1 MSLVFSAIIPI
12 FLLVALGAALKVKAG
27 FRDDFWQMIEKL
39 TFNGLFPALMFVKIA
54 ESDVHWPSALPI
66 AAAIVIAINLTAL
79 AAIPFRSLL
88 KLSPEKF
95 VPIFQGGFRSNAYVG
110 IAVVLGVLGDDATGA
125 MAVSMLAVGVT
136 INFLGVVG
144 HLYWLNTPGQNTGL
158 RGVAIDTVKNPLI
171 QACILGALFN
181 AIGWGLPPIIGPT
194 LKLLSE
200 AALPM
205 GLMAVGA
212 GLSLSALRVDML
224 PVIVSSTFKL
234 LLQPLLTFGFCI
246 LFDLSGYALIVPVI
260 FAALPTSATAYVV
273 SRRMGSDAQLMA
285 GIVTASHF
293 AAIITLPILILMI
306 TRL

>member
-12 FLLVALGAALKVKAG
+12 FLLVALGATLKAKAG
-27 FRDDFWQMIEKL
+27 FNDDFWRMIEKL

-54 ESDVHWPSALPI
+54 ESDVDWPSALPI

-79 AAIPFRSLL
+79 AAIPFRSIL
-88 KLSPEKF
+88 KLNPEKF
-95 VPIFQGGFRSNAYVG
+95 VAVFQGGFRSNAYVG

-144 HLYWLNTPGQNTGL
+144 HLYWLNTPGQNTGV
-158 RGVAIDTVKNPLI
+158 RGIAVDSLKNPLI
-171 QACILGALFN
+171 QACILGAFFN

-194 LKLLSE
+194 LTLFSE

-212 GLSLSALRVDML
+212 GLSVSTLRGDML
-224 PVIVSSTFKL
+224 PVIASSTCKL
-234 LLQPLLTFGFCI
+234 LVQPLFTLGFCL

-273 SRRMGSDAQLMA
+273 SRRMGSDAQLTA
-285 GIVTASHF
+285 GIVTATHF
-293 AAIITLPILILMI
+293 VAIITLPIIIL
-306 TRL
+306 TLT